1 MVDELTAD
9 NGGAEPEIGTFTRHV
24 EADQNIEINRMQDLL
39 AQLEGDPNSLA
50 PRRVRRSQQDRDRAS
65 RSAFA
70 GGRPLI
76 CYVG

>member
-1 MVDELTAD
+1 
-9 NGGAEPEIGTFTRHV
+9 
-24 EADQNIEINRMQDLL
+24 MQDLL

-50 PRRVRRSQQDRDRAS
+50 PRRVRPSQQNRERAT

>member
-1 MVDELTAD
+1 
-9 NGGAEPEIGTFTRHV
+9 
-24 EADQNIEINRMQDLL
+24 MQDLL
-39 AQLEGDPNSLA
+39 AQLEGDPHSLA
-50 PRRVRRSQQDRDRAS
+50 PRRVRPSQQDRERTS